1 MIGIYKWTN
10 KINNKNY
17 IGQSINIEQRKRSH
31 IASSYYPKSNTYNTV
46 FHQAIRKYGVDNFTF
61 EILCICQKEEL
72 NDLEKFYIEKY
83 NSVVPN
89 GYNMTSGGEN
99 PWSINMMFT
108 KVDIQEIINDLRYT
122 DDKAD
127 ILAKKWNC
135 STSLIKKINY
145 GEEYYIE
152 GENYPIRDA
161 EHISRIRKKYSPFN
175 NGNNPSAKLTISD
188 VEQIVYDLLNSNW
201 TIKEISKIY
210 NISADQ
216 ISRINNGKIWLQV
229 QRPIPCRNRKKD
241 NEQKA
246 LIVADLL
253 LNTDMSQSE
262 ILTETG
268 YKDRHTVQ
276 RINQHLIYKDLLK
289 NYPNPIRK

>member
-127 ILAKKWNC
+127 ILAEKWNC
-135 STSLIKKINY
+135 SASLIKKINY
-145 GEEYYIE
+145 GEEYYME

-161 EHISRIRKKYSPFN
+161 EHISHIRKKYSSFN

-188 VEQIVYDLLNSNW
+188 IEEIVYDLLNSNW

-229 QRPIPCRNRKKD
+229 QRPIPCRNSKKD

-246 LIVADLL
+246 LMVADLL